1 MQTIVCAIALMF
13 MNGAYLVLSF
23 NMDSLTFDESDP
35 EIEEVITRSTTTTDF
50 ELADLL
56 DLDILDFDVEELA
69 KSQKQNRSISRS
81 SDMAEDRVI

>member
-1 MQTIVCAIALMF
+1 MQKIVCAIALMF

-23 NMDSLTFDESDP
+23 NMDSLAFDESET
-35 EIEEVITRSTTTTDF
+35 EIEEVIAISTTTTDF

-69 KSQKQNRSISRS
+69 ESNKQNRSISRS